1 MGKTG
6 VKIQLPDAKK
16 AAKAAKRAALQ
27 KLADAVKEADALD
40 PSEALAPFLAKPF
53 VRNGLSTSVEAVP
66 HASALSATD
75 RKWMWNLLE
84 KNMKPVYGSQAWKK
98 EGKEKKEEMLS
109 DDARFLVARNADA
122 PSADPVNTENMDPNE
137 PLGFVHYRFVLEE
150 GAAVL
155 YVYEL
160 QIAPG
165 ARRRGLGKFLMMLCE
180 SLARKARV
188 SGVVLTVQTA
198 NAHATKFYES
208 MKYGVSPISP
218 RTCDP
223 WAFEE
228 GEYDYDIYQKVWG
241 EDGVEALA
249 AAGAAAFKENKEMF
263 DAASVFVHSNDEL
276 KDAFKKATIAA

>member
-1 MGKTG
+1 M
-6 VKIQLPDAKK
+6 
-16 AAKAAKRAALQ
+16 
-27 KLADAVKEADALD
+27 
-40 PSEALAPFLAKPF
+40 
-53 VRNGLSTSVEAVP
+53 RNGLSTSVEAVP
-66 HASALSATD
+66 HASALSAAD

-109 DDARFLVARNADA
+109 DDARFLVARNAET
-122 PSADPVNTENMDPNE
+122 PSADAENTENVDPNE
-137 PLGFVHYRFVLEE
+137 PLGFVHYRFVIEE

-180 SLARKARV
+180 SLARKAKV
-188 SGVVLTVQTA
+188 CGVVLTVQTS

-208 MKYGVSPISP
+208 MKYALSPISP

>member
-1 MGKTG
+1 MGKTS

-66 HASALSATD
+66 HASALSAAD

-109 DDARFLVARNADA
+109 DDARFLVARNATA
-122 PSADPVNTENMDPNE
+122 PSADRKHRKHRPKQ

-165 ARRRGLGKFLMMLCE
+165 AAGGPRSFYDVASRSRA
-180 SLARKARV
+180 SSP
-188 SGVVLTVQTA
+188 SGACSPQTA
-198 NAHATKFYES
+198 TRSDEVLRVHEVAPRRSNPRPV
-208 MKYGVSPISP
+208 GV
-218 RTCDP
+218 R
-223 WAFEE
+223 
-228 GEYDYDIYQKVWG
+228 GGRVDYDIYQKVG
-241 EDGVEALA
+241 ETAKGRYPSA
-249 AAGAAAFKENKEMF
+249 AQGEQGDVRRGACL
-263 DAASVFVHSNDEL
+263 HSNDEL